1 VLHGATGSFIAESEE
16 DGVPDL
22 GQAAIAQRLDVFD
35 QLVLID
41 GDQVVAV
48 HDAALPEPITCA
60 ELDRGRVPPDD
71 RGDLGGQ
78 DSSTDRVGFRPAEQQ
93 HWALGRASALPEQ
106 VEEVDAVALE
116 LGGAHTGDFG
126 QVPDGPW

>member
-1 VLHGATGSFIAESEE
+1 VLHGATGSVVAESEE
-16 DGVPDL
+16 DRLPDL
-22 GQAAIAQRLDVFD
+22 GQAAIAQHRGVFD
-35 QLVLID
+35 QLILID

-60 ELDRGRVPPDD
+60 ELNRGRVPPDD

-78 DSSTDRVGFRPAEQQ
+78 YSPTDRVRFRPAEQQ
-93 HWALGRASALPEQ
+93 HGTLGRASALPEQ